1 MSDKNQKSP
10 LKKYIASPVLKKT
23 GLQAAGGL
31 GGLGIAYAIDKSAN
45 TQKGWVI
52 PAVIFGLGL
61 TGLHYFNVNPP
72 KESETLLQL
81 AQGTSAGAAMFG
93 GLRTVQY
100 GLPKITM
107 DGMNGL
113 RGIIP
118 KPLADKIA
126 QHLPTFSGMGEI
138 KRPSGYYDDPM
149 ASMMGAQNNT
159 YYSEPSSGALPAV
172 PINGNVEAENV
183 VAEVL

>member
-1 MSDKNQKSP
+1 MSDKKQKFS
-10 LKKYIASPVLKKT
+10 LKKYTALPALKRT

-45 TQKGWVI
+45 AQKGWVI
-52 PAVIFGLGL
+52 PAVLFGIGL

-81 AQGTSAGAAMFG
+81 AQGGSAGAAMYG

-107 DGMNGL
+107 GGMNGL
-113 RGIIP
+113 RGFIP
-118 KPLADKIA
+118 KPLAEKIA
-126 QHLPTFSGMGEI
+126 RHLPTFSGMGEVN
-138 KRPSGYYDDPM
+138 RPSGYQDDPM
-149 ASMMGAQNNT
+149 ASMMGAQNN
-159 YYSEPSSGALPAV
+159 YYNEQSSGALPAI
-172 PINGNVEAENV
+172 PINGNVEADNV